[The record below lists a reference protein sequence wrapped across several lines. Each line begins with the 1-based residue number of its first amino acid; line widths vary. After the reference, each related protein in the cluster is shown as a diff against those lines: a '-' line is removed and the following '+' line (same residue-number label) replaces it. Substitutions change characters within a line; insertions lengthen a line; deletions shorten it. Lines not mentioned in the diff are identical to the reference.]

1 MKQVHLVVLSPEQ
14 TLFDG
19 EVESVTLP
27 GTCGSF
33 TVLPNHAPVISSLEA
48 GAVEYVSGGERKSL
62 EIKSG
67 FIEFKKNEMTVC
79 VE

>member
-1 MKQVHLVVLSPEQ
+1 MKQIHLAIVSPEQ
-14 TLFDG
+14 ALFEG

-33 TVLPNHAPVISSLEA
+33 TVLPNHAPIISSLEA
-48 GAVEYVSGGERKSL
+48 GAVEYVSGGVRKSL
-62 EIKSG
+62 EMKSG